1 VALASLAL
9 AMLALVTGCSTTPAD
24 TASPADTAAPPGTAA
39 PATTAQA
46 NAAQANAAQANAAQP
61 TTSATRASAY
71 YLSLGDSLA
80 VGVQPNPRGTSL
92 PTSHGYPDQLLAL
105 LRRHGRMLS
114 LVKLGC
120 PGETTV
126 TLMRGGICEY
136 SGDLRDSLT
145 GGGGNQLAAALG
157 FLRAHRGH
165 VPLITIDIGANDL
178 APCVELTSAAA
189 ATACAKS
196 AMVTVKLNV
205 AKILAA
211 LRTADP
217 RATIAGMTYYA
228 PQLAEWLSGTVG
240 RAYAV
245 GVLPLVAEGNAVLT
259 ADFLAAHA
267 RVADVFTAFKGTD
280 LAGESTLLGSGRVPT
295 AVALICQWTWA
306 CAAPPVGPNAHA
318 NTTGYGVIAA
328 TFYAVLRG

>member
-1 VALASLAL
+1 VALVLLAL
-9 AMLALVTGCSTTPAD
+9 ALLALITGCSTTPANN
-24 TASPADTAAPPGTAA
+24 ASPADK
-39 PATTAQA
+39 
-46 NAAQANAAQANAAQP
+46 AAQANTAPSNTAPSNTAPATP
-61 TTSATRASAY
+61 SATKVPEY

-105 LRRHGRMLS
+105 LRGHGRVLS

-126 TLMRGGICEY
+126 TLLHGGICEY
-136 SGDLRDSLT
+136 SGDRRDSLT

-157 FLRAHRGH
+157 FLRAHQGH

-178 APCVELTSAAA
+178 APCVELAPAAA

-196 AMVTVKLNV
+196 AIATVKLNV

-228 PQLAEWLSGTVG
+228 PQLVEWLSGTVG
-240 RAYAV
+240 RAHAV

-267 RVADVFTAFKGTD
+267 RVADVFTAFKDTD
-280 LAGESTLLGSGRVPT
+280 LAGESILPGSGRVPT
-295 AVALICQWTWA
+295 AVALICEWTWA